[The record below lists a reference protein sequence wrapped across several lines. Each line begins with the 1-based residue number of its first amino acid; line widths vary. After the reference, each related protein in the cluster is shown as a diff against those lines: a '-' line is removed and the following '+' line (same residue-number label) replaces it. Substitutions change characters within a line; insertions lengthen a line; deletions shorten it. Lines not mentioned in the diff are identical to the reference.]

1 MLNDKEK
8 IAVALLYDKVRAPKV
23 IAKGRDELAKSIIDI
38 ARESEV
44 PVSEDELLAE
54 TLSRL
59 ELNDEIPES
68 LFRAVAI
75 VLAWVYRLQG
85 KTPWDQESDAL

>member
-59 ELNDEIPES
+59 ELNDEIPEN

-85 KTPWDQESDAL
+85 KTPWDKESDVL

>member
-85 KTPWDQESDAL
+85 KTPWDQESDTF

>member
-23 IAKGRDELAKSIIDI
+23 IAKGHDELAKSIIDI

-85 KTPWDQESDAL
+85 KTPWDQESDTL

>member
-75 VLAWVYRLQG
+75 VLAWGYRLQG

>member
-38 ARESEV
+38 ARESEI

>member
-85 KTPWDQESDAL
+85 KTPWDQESDAP

>member
-23 IAKGRDELAKSIIDI
+23 IAKGHDELAKSIIDI

-85 KTPWDQESDAL
+85 KTPWD

>member
-23 IAKGRDELAKSIIDI
+23 IAKGHDELAKSIIDI

-44 PVSEDELLAE
+44 PVSEDKLLAE

>member
-1 MLNDKEK
+1 M
-8 IAVALLYDKVRAPKV
+8 RAPKV
-23 IAKGRDELAKSIIDI
+23 IAKGHDELAKSIIDI

>member
-23 IAKGRDELAKSIIDI
+23 IAKGHDELAKSIIDI
-38 ARESEV
+38 ARESEI

>member
-23 IAKGRDELAKSIIDI
+23 IAKGHDELAKSIIDI
-38 ARESEV
+38 ARESEI

-85 KTPWDQESDAL
+85 KTPWD

>member
-85 KTPWDQESDAL
+85 KTPWDQESEAL

>member
-23 IAKGRDELAKSIIDI
+23 IAKGQDELAKSIIDI

-68 LFRAVAI
+68 LFRSVAI

-85 KTPWDQESDAL
+85 KTPWDQGSDAL

>member
-75 VLAWVYRLQG
+75 VLAWVYRVQG

>member
-23 IAKGRDELAKSIIDI
+23 IAKGHDELAKSIIDI

-85 KTPWDQESDAL
+85 KTPWDQESDTF